1 MWAVV
6 EVNLTIICACVP
18 SLKPF
23 AARISPK
30 LIQGAD
36 TGDHAKA
43 DHTTADGSTADS
55 GEPEGEMMAVL
66 TRQRERGPQERYPT
80 NIKLL
85 NLLNLRPRRMLTLN
99 NKQSIPPNIFVT
111 TYFFLW
117 GSSYGLVTTLR
128 LKFGLARFGP
138 WESQISQ
145 GVYWFGYFPVTVL
158 VGRLVLKKLG
168 FNTAFISALYIYA
181 IGALLFWPASVLV
194 SFPLTVVSNFIIG
207 SGIGMLEATANLYLA
222 LCGPLEY
229 SEVRLLTAQG
239 FQGVGST
246 LSRVIADNVLLRDE
260 NNIAQVINVQWVYL
274 AVALFVVM
282 LAACFHYVPVPGAG
296 QEDLRRLAELRSA
309 NSSRIFG
316 RRVVF
321 VTLGLGLWGQFFNL
335 ASNLT
340 HESDSADYV
349 KQILPK

>member
-6 EVNLTIICACVP
+6 EVNLTLICACVP
-18 SLKPF
+18 SLKPLV
-23 AARISPK
+23 AQISPK
-30 LIQGAD
+30 LIQGGG
-36 TGDHAKA
+36 TGGHAHG
-43 DHTTADGSTADS
+43 DYTVADGSSGGS
-55 GEPEGEMMAVL
+55 GEPEGEMMAVI
-66 TRQRERGPQERYPT
+66 TRKRELGPQERYPT

-85 NLLNLRPRRMLTLN
+85 NLLNLRPRRMLSLT

-128 LKFGLARFGP
+128 LKFGVARFGP
-138 WESQISQ
+138 WDSHIGQ
-145 GVYWFGYFPVTVL
+145 GVYWLGYLPVPVL

-181 IGALLFWPASVLV
+181 TGAFLFWPASVLV
-194 SFPLTVVSNFIIG
+194 SFPLAVVSNFLVG
-207 SGIGMLEATANLYLA
+207 SGLGMLEATANLYLA

-246 LSRVIADNVLLRDE
+246 ISRVIAEKVLLPDE
-260 NNIAQVINVQWVYL
+260 HNITHVINVQWVYL
-274 AVALFVVM
+274 AVSLFVVL

-309 NSSRIFG
+309 NSTKIFG

-321 VTLGLGLWGQFFNL
+321 VTLGFGLWGQL
-335 ASNLT
+335 CAVTSNIS
-340 HESDSADYV
+340 HEADSSDFV
-349 KQILPK
+349 KQMLPK